1 MSSNY
6 ELIILVLLGLIFVKL
21 FFPQL
26 ISKYNVKGAPLNIS
40 GTGMEPGAFF
50 GLPDKLECVP
60 GPSKDA
66 AYFNRTDNP
75 GGICGDQQFV
85 NDQMRKFKINE

>member
-6 ELIILVLLGLIFVKL
+6 EMIIILLLGLIFIKL

-26 ISKYNVKGAPLNIS
+26 ISKYAPIS
-40 GTGMEPGAFF
+40 INGTGVEPGAFF
-50 GLPDKLECVP
+50 GLKESLQCAP

-66 AYFNRTDNP
+66 AYYSRTDAA

-85 NDQMRKFKINE
+85 NDSLRKYQIVDNM